1 MRCRALLAA
10 LLLAALPADAA
21 EAPAPAVPVLALL
34 APTTGKQA
42 AIGKRVVSLVS
53 LALAGSRIRVM
64 VFDTAPSPRAAAERA
79 VEAGASLVLGPVGA
93 LETEEVARALAPM
106 RR

>member
-1 MRCRALLAA
+1 MRRAALLAA
-10 LLLAALPADAA
+10 LLLAMPSAHAA
-21 EAPAPAVPVLALL
+21 PPPGPAVPVLALL

-53 LALAGSRIRVM
+53 LALTGSRIRVV
-64 VFDTAPSPRAAAERA
+64 VFDTAPSARAAAERA

-93 LETEEVARALAPM
+93 LETEEVARALSTIC
-106 RR
+106 